1 MKAVLLLL
9 TLACSLGFAQS
20 ADAPKEMALRYY
32 KLDFVVKDI
41 DEGKVI
47 TARNYSIIVRNDNR
61 NGDDQ
66 IRAGSKIPIGG
77 DPPQY
82 VDIGTNIDVG
92 HVIDSSGELSF
103 HLSAEVSNVL
113 SDGSSP
119 RPIIRQNRWS
129 SYVTVPIKKPT
140 IVFSS
145 DDNTTKHIMQ
155 LEVTATPR
163 T

>member
-66 IRAGSKIPIGG
+66 IRAGSKIPIGA
-77 DPPQY
+77 DPSQF

-92 HVIDSSGELSF
+92 HVVDSGSGLSF
-103 HLSAEVSNVL
+103 HLSAEVSNIL
-113 SDGSSP
+113 LESASP
-119 RPIIRQNRWS
+119 RPIIRQNRWTS
-129 SYVTVPIKKPT
+129 NVTIPLKKAT

-145 DDNTTKHIMQ
+145 DDNTTKHVLQ